1 MKLKALTLAIALAL
15 GSTAY
20 AQTQALNYEAKEIS
34 TVLTVGGVTNAWAR
48 GITGKGVT
56 IAILDNGFDLM
67 HSDLAGKVVASK
79 NFNSTI
85 AYNNPKDPTAVTWGW
100 HGTLMT
106 GIAAGANNGAGTVGV
121 APDARLL
128 LGQVGQGGTMTSIE
142 MAAVYKGID
151 WASALGATVINL
163 SLGSNFDTN
172 FQKQIAL
179 LNPGVTGIWQAPTA
193 YGSMYGYSMKE
204 VNAFAVGTNR
214 GSIIVASAGNQAL
227 PYAQFPGAFATQV
240 DSTGKLV
247 LGGRMLIVG
256 ATDATGTRIA
266 PFSNQAGHI
275 CTNISGTTCNDP
287 YQVKDFYVV
296 APGMQV
302 YGSHANQ
309 LNMGTNGA
317 TAVQGTSPAAA
328 YVSGGIALMKQA
340 WPQLRPEQLVAIT
353 LKTAKDLTYNPVTK
367 KNDLIGVDSV
377 YGHGLVDFD
386 AATRP
391 MGALVLANNTKL
403 TGSGPQGKVLQ
414 LQGTGV
420 VTTGAT
426 SLSTSS
432 VLQNSQA
439 VDTIGRNYTVDL
451 TKAVGYNNALSYQY
465 GTPWMALAGHNYKHF
480 VTPVGKD
487 GVLTLMSSD
496 GGSSSQYEWQHSA
509 DTRLNF
515 EVGALSERNGFLGTQ
530 GGGAMAFGGSNTVWA
545 GAGFS
550 QTIVGNT
557 ALIGNYTM
565 GITRTGNVQDS
576 MVQLGSTV
584 VADSW
589 KLGVAQSNLLF
600 EGKSKDTLSLSVA
613 SPVAVRKGYAT
624 ITGVTGYTYTDNA
637 DGTTDANPVI
647 QLERVSLAPKAREMN
662 LVLGYTVA
670 VKNTTSVGVN
680 LVRQFNA
687 GGQAGVQATG
697 VSIMAR
703 SVF

>member
-20 AQTQALNYEAKEIS
+20 AQTKALNYEAKEIS
-34 TVLTVGGVTNAWAR
+34 TVLKVGGVTNVWAR

-56 IAILDNGFDLM
+56 IAVLDNGFDLT

-85 AYNNPKDPTAVTWGW
+85 AWNNPKNPTEVTWGW

-121 APDARLL
+121 APDAKLL
-128 LGQVGQGGTMTSIE
+128 LGQVGQGGTKTSVE

-151 WASALGATVINL
+151 WASANGATVINL

-172 FQKQIAL
+172 FQKQITL
-179 LNPGVTGIWQAPTA
+179 LNAGQSGIWKAPAA
-193 YGSMYGYSMKE
+193 YGSMYGYSIKE

-214 GSIIVASAGNQAL
+214 GSIIVASSGNQGL

-247 LGGRMLIVG
+247 LSGRMLIVG
-256 ATDATGTRIA
+256 ATDSTGSYMA
-266 PFSNQAGHI
+266 PFSNRAGSI
-275 CTNISGTTCNDP
+275 CTNIVGKTCNDP
-287 YQVKDFYVV
+287 YLVKDFYVV

-353 LKTAKDLTYNPVTK
+353 LNTAKDLGAK
-367 KNDLIGVDSV
+367 GVDEV

-386 AATRP
+386 AATKP
-391 MGALVLANNTKL
+391 MGTLVLANNTKL

-420 VTTGAT
+420 VTAGAT
-426 SLSTSS
+426 SLKTSS
-432 VLQNSQA
+432 VLQNTQA

-451 TKAVGYNNALSYQY
+451 TKAVSYSNAMSYQY
-465 GTPWMALAGHNYKHF
+465 GTPWMAMAGSNYRHLT
-480 VTPVGKD
+480 TPVGRD
-487 GVLTLMSSD
+487 GVLTLMSSE
-496 GGSSSQYEWQHSA
+496 GGASSQYEWQH
-509 DTRLNF
+509 DTGTRLSF
-515 EVGALSERNGFLGTQ
+515 EAGTLTERNGFLGTQ
-530 GGGAMAFGGSNTVWA
+530 GGGAMAFGGSSTVWT
-545 GAGFS
+545 GVGFNQAITS
-550 QTIVGNT
+550 NT

-576 MVQLGSTV
+576 MIQLGSNV
-584 VADSW
+584 IADSW
-589 KLGVAQSNLLF
+589 KLGVAQNNLMF
-600 EGKSKDTLSLSVA
+600 SGKTKDTLSLAVA
-613 SPVAVRKGYAT
+613 TPVAVRKGYANV
-624 ITGVTGYTYTDNA
+624 TGVTGYTYTDND
-637 DGTTDANPVI
+637 DGTTDANPI
-647 QLERVSLAPKAREMN
+647 TQTERVSLAPKAREMN
-662 LVLGYTVA
+662 LVLGYTVT
-670 VKNTTSVGVN
+670 KNNTSSIGVN
-680 LVRQFNA
+680 VVRQFNA
-687 GGQAGVQATG
+687 GGQAGVQGTG

>member
-1 MKLKALTLAIALAL
+1 MKFRHTLIATVCALAFA
-15 GSTAY
+15 GSAV
-20 AQTQALNYEAKEIS
+20 AQTQALNYESKEIS
-34 TVLTVGGVTNAWAR
+34 TVLKVGGVPNAWAR
-48 GITGKGVT
+48 GITGKGAT
-56 IAILDNGFDLM
+56 IAVLDNGFDLT
-67 HSDLAGKVVASK
+67 HSDFAGKIVASK
-79 NFNSTI
+79 NFNSVV
-85 AYNNPKDPTAVTWGW
+85 AANNKTNPTAVTWGW

-106 GIAAGANNGAGTVGV
+106 GIAAANNNGAGTVGV
-121 APDARLL
+121 APDAKLL

-151 WASALGATVINL
+151 WASSNGATVINL
-163 SLGSNFDTN
+163 SLGSAFDTN
-172 FQKQIAL
+172 FQKQMTL
-179 LNPGVTGIWQAPTA
+179 LNPGVTGVWRAPTA
-193 YGSMYGYSMKE
+193 YGSMYGYSIKD

-214 GSIIVASAGNQAL
+214 GSIIVAAAGNQGL

-256 ATDATGTRIA
+256 ATDSTGTVIA
-266 PFSNQAGHI
+266 PFSNRAGHI

-287 YQVKDFYVV
+287 YQVKDFFVV

-302 YGSHANQ
+302 YGSMANQ
-309 LNMGTNGA
+309 MNMGTNGS

-353 LKTAKDLTYNPVTK
+353 LNTAKDLGTK
-367 KNDLIGVDSV
+367 GVDEV
-377 YGHGLVDFD
+377 YGHGLVDFN
-386 AATRP
+386 AATQP
-391 MGALVLANNTKL
+391 MGTLVLANNTKL
-403 TGSGPQGKVLQ
+403 TGSGPQGKVQQ

-420 VTTGAT
+420 VTAGAV
-426 SLSTSS
+426 SLGTSS
-432 VLQNSQA
+432 VLQNTQA

-465 GTPWMALAGHNYKHF
+465 GSPWMAMAGANYRHF
-480 VTPVGKD
+480 ATPVGKD

-496 GGSSSQYEWQHSA
+496 SGTSSQYEWQHS
-509 DTRLNF
+509 DSTRLSL
-515 EVGALSERNGFLGTQ
+515 EVGALTERNGFLGTQ
-530 GGGAMAFGGSNTVWA
+530 GGGAMAFGGSNTAWTGV
-545 GAGFS
+545 GFNHN
-550 QTIVGNT
+550 IGGNT
-557 ALIGNYTM
+557 SLIGNYTM
-565 GITRTGNVQDS
+565 GVTRTSNVADS

-584 VADSW
+584 ISDSW
-589 KLGVAQSNLLF
+589 KLGVAQSNIF
-600 EGKSKDTLSLSVA
+600 FGGKTKDTLSLAVA
-613 SPVAVRKGYAT
+613 TPVAVRRGHANV
-624 ITGVTGYTYTDNA
+624 TGVTGYTYTDNA

-647 QLERVSLAPKAREMN
+647 QTERVSLAPKIREMD

-680 LVRQFNA
+680 IVRQFNA
-687 GGQAGVQATG
+687 GGQAGAQGTG

>member
-1 MKLKALTLAIALAL
+1 MKLKALALAIALAL
-15 GSTAY
+15 GTTAY

-34 TVLTVGGVTNAWAR
+34 TVLKVGGVTNAWAR

-56 IAILDNGFDLM
+56 IAVLDNGFDLT
-67 HSDLAGKVVASK
+67 HSDFTGKVVASK
-79 NFNSTI
+79 NFNSVV
-85 AYNNPKDPTAVTWGW
+85 AASNPKDPTAVTWGW

-121 APDARLL
+121 APDAKLL
-128 LGQVGQGGTMTSIE
+128 LGQVGQGGTMTSVE

-151 WASALGATVINL
+151 WASSLGATVINL

-172 FQKQIAL
+172 FQKQITL
-179 LNPGVTGIWQAPTA
+179 LNASQSGIWKAPA
-193 YGSMYGYSMKE
+193 SYGSMYGYSIKE

-214 GSIIVASAGNQAL
+214 GSIIVASSGNQGL

-256 ATDATGTRIA
+256 ATDSTGTSMA
-266 PFSNQAGHI
+266 PFSNRAGSI
-275 CTNISGTTCNDP
+275 CTNIMGTTCNDP
-287 YQVKDFYVV
+287 YLVKDFYVV

-309 LNMGTNGA
+309 LNMGTNGS

-353 LKTAKDLTYNPVTK
+353 LNTAKDLGAK
-367 KNDLIGVDSV
+367 GVDDV

-386 AATRP
+386 AATKP
-391 MGALVLANNTKL
+391 MGTLVLANATKL

-420 VTTGAT
+420 VTSGAT

-432 VLQNSQA
+432 VLQNTQA
-439 VDTIGRNYTVDL
+439 VDTMGRNYTVDL

-465 GTPWMALAGHNYKHF
+465 GTPWMALAGANYKHL
-480 VTPVGKD
+480 VTPVGRD

-496 GGSSSQYEWQHSA
+496 GGASSQYEWQHDA
-509 DTRLNF
+509 GTRLSF
-515 EVGALSERNGFLGTQ
+515 EVGTLTERNGFLGTQ
-530 GGGAMAFGGSNTVWA
+530 GSGAMAFGGSNTVWS
-545 GAGFS
+545 GVGFN
-550 QTIVGNT
+550 QAIAGNT
-557 ALIGNYTM
+557 ALVGNYTV
-565 GITRTGNVQDS
+565 GVTRTDNVQDS
-576 MVQLGSTV
+576 MIQLGSTV
-584 VADSW
+584 ISDSW
-589 KLGVAQSNLLF
+589 KLGVAQSNLVF
-600 EGKSKDTLSLSVA
+600 SGKTKDTLSLAVA
-613 SPVAVRKGYAT
+613 TPVAVRKGLAT
-624 ITGVTGYTYTDNA
+624 VTGVTGYTYTDNA
-637 DGTTDANPVI
+637 DGTTDANPIV
-647 QLERVSLAPKAREMN
+647 QSERVSLAPKAREMN
-662 LVLGYTVA
+662 LVLGYTVTQN
-670 VKNTTSVGVN
+670 NTSSIGVN
-680 LVRQFNA
+680 VVRQFNA
-687 GGQAGVQATG
+687 GGQAGVQGTG

>member
-15 GSTAY
+15 GSNAY

-34 TVLTVGGVTNAWAR
+34 TVLKVGGVTNAWAR

-56 IAILDNGFDLM
+56 IAILDNGFDLS
-67 HSDLAGKVVASK
+67 HSDFAGKIVASK

-85 AYNNPKDPTAVTWGW
+85 AWNNPTNPTAVTWGW
-100 HGTLMT
+100 HGTLMS

-128 LGQVGQGGTMTSIE
+128 LGQVGQGGTKTSVE
-142 MAAVYKGID
+142 MDAVYKGID

-163 SLGSNFDTN
+163 SLGSSFDTN
-172 FQKQIAL
+172 FQKQITL
-179 LNPGVTGIWQAPTA
+179 LNKTQSGIWRAPDA
-193 YGSMYGYSMKE
+193 YGSLYGYSIKD

-214 GSIIVASAGNQAL
+214 GSIIVAAAGNQGL
-227 PYAQFPGAFATQV
+227 PYAQFPGAYATQV

-256 ATDATGTRIA
+256 ATTADGTTIA
-266 PFSNQAGHI
+266 PFSNRAGSI
-275 CTNISGTTCNDP
+275 CTNIVGTTCNDP
-287 YQVKDFYVV
+287 YLVKDFFVV

-309 LNMGTNGA
+309 LNMGTNGS
-317 TAVQGTSPAAA
+317 TSVQGTSPAAA

-340 WPQLRPEQLVAIT
+340 WPQLRPEQLVAVT
-353 LKTAKDLTYNPVTK
+353 LNTAKDLGAK
-367 KNDLIGVDSV
+367 GVDDV

-391 MGALVLANNTKL
+391 MGTLVLANNTKL

-420 VTTGAT
+420 VTSGAS

-432 VLQNSQA
+432 VLQNTQA

-451 TKAVGYNNALSYQY
+451 TKAVSHNNALSYQY
-465 GTPWMALAGHNYKHF
+465 GTPWMALAGSNYKHL
-480 VTPVGKD
+480 VTPIGRD
-487 GVLTLMSSD
+487 GTLTLMSSD
-496 GGSSSQYEWQHSA
+496 GGASSQYEWQH
-509 DTRLNF
+509 DTGTRLSF
-515 EVGALSERNGFLGTQ
+515 EAGTLQERNGFLGTQ
-530 GGGAMAFGGSNTVWA
+530 GGGAMALGGSSTVWT
-545 GAGFS
+545 GVGFN
-550 QTIVGNT
+550 QVITGNT
-557 ALIGNYTM
+557 ALVGNYTL

-576 MVQLGSTV
+576 MVQLGSNV
-584 VADSW
+584 IADSW
-589 KLGVAQSNLLF
+589 KLGVAQNNLMF
-600 EGKSKDTLSLSVA
+600 SGKTKDTLSLAVA
-613 SPVAVRKGYAT
+613 TPVAVRKGYANV
-624 ITGVTGYTYTDNA
+624 TGVTGYTYTDND
-637 DGTTDANPVI
+637 DGTTDANPI
-647 QLERVSLAPKAREMN
+647 TQTERVSLSPKAREMN
-662 LVLGYTVA
+662 LVLGYTVTQN
-670 VKNTTSVGVN
+670 NTSSIGVN
-680 LVRQFNA
+680 VVRQFNT
-687 GGQAGVQATG
+687 GGQAGVQSTG